1 MKTSSNNNN
10 IESKNN
16 QVFNSCKEQYEAI
29 KYGRPWYLLLFYWGA
44 HYAAYNKDA
53 ETVAEVLDGMD
64 GVTTYEECG
73 MKCTVFPVD
82 ALAEALPK
90 LRARNEYI
98 SICDNLSHN
107 GLYSRRTLAD
117 ILNRNK
123 TGRYYGECT
132 DVFTSSDDREQADVK
147 AEGCE
152 VVRHIYYRIDCPDY
166 EAGHDIDAFYSEVVK
181 LLEAEGW
188 HVEGD
193 WQGAHCPTMRKGAQ
207 SLYCHPQSLSGEV
220 SPVECDRIGQVLMT
234 GETFRLR
241 GIDDY
246 GRIFL
251 TASEEQERDLY
262 RQNYQDGLA
271 DVLREVLTT
280 KRSNLY
286 RDKGDALGNAYRRT
300 AIENIRTDM
309 EDKGSNYY
317 YWRKA
322 VTEFVDSEYDR
333 LLQAGYIKE
342 TEGQNGR
349 TLCRW
354 INKKEEKERAKAIRE
369 AEKAEKEREKATLEP
384 VSEITEFFTK
394 GKKYRCIKSVIGN
407 KSGREMFTKGQVYE
421 QYTEPS
427 VFYGWLRNNQG
438 ERHAWP
444 QIDEMADYL
453 ETWSEA
459 KPEDIDPRL
468 YFEPVE
474 EITEAEGIKVGDKVR
489 HNKHEEV
496 ATVTAI
502 REAFVNGCDGYRY
515 LYTLDFGQS
524 VKGPFDVELNG
535 GEFLREAFTLQE
547 ALEIKPKATDSELE
561 SLTAKY
567 AKQIE
572 ESALLG
578 CGCMVGDGDETRK
591 DSKCVKV
598 RTAYKNDSHDPK
610 DWTYCVSWYETT
622 PIKGDADGQHQ
633 ILRECE
639 NGILLEQA
647 AKHMAYFEQMT
658 RKGWTLDEI
667 LYGKAA

>member
-1 MKTSSNNNN
+1 MKTSNNNNN

-16 QVFNSCKEQYEAI
+16 QVFNSRKEQYEAI

-44 HYAAYNKDA
+44 HYAAYDKDA

-181 LLEAEGW
+181 LLDAEGW

-234 GETFRLR
+234 GETFLLR

-262 RQNYQDGLA
+262 RQNYQDGLT

-342 TEGQNGR
+342 ATGQNRR

-354 INKKEEKERAKAIRE
+354 ISKKEEKELAKAIR
-369 AEKAEKEREKATLEP
+369 K
-384 VSEITEFFTK
+384 V
-394 GKKYRCIKSVIGN
+394 
-407 KSGREMFTKGQVYE
+407 
-421 QYTEPS
+421 
-427 VFYGWLRNNQG
+427 
-438 ERHAWP
+438 
-444 QIDEMADYL
+444 
-453 ETWSEA
+453 
-459 KPEDIDPRL
+459 ED
-468 YFEPVE
+468 
-474 EITEAEGIKVGDKVR
+474 IKVGDRVKV
-489 HNKHEEV
+489 KSQDTP
-496 ATVTAI
+496 ADVTAI
-502 REAFVNGCDGYRY
+502 SEDGQYFTVKFVRPVREFWTGDTMQTATYSRY
-515 LYTLDFGQS
+515 GITRNYDRMTGEEIVGNAQYYTEQL
-524 VKGPFDVELNG
+524 KYGPASIIEYELAGVALRTESTREDVEPDS
-535 GEFLREAFTLQE
+535 REGWGNEYRVTIHHQTGDTTETMTLSKTAELLARMYQE
-547 ALEIKPKATDSELE
+547 
-561 SLTAKY
+561 
-567 AKQIE
+567 
-572 ESALLG
+572 
-578 CGCMVGDGDETRK
+578 
-591 DSKCVKV
+591 
-598 RTAYKNDSHDPK
+598 
-610 DWTYCVSWYETT
+610 
-622 PIKGDADGQHQ
+622 
-633 ILRECE
+633 
-639 NGILLEQA
+639 EQ
-647 AKHMAYFEQMT
+647 
-658 RKGWTLDEI
+658 
-667 LYGKAA
+667 GKAA

>member
-1 MKTSSNNNN
+1 MKTSVNTNNS
-10 IESKNN
+10 ESKNN
-16 QVFNSCKEQYEAI
+16 QVFNSRKEQYEAI

-234 GETFRLR
+234 GETFLLR

-262 RQNYQDGLA
+262 RQNYQDGLT

-342 TEGQNGR
+342 ATGQNGR
-349 TLCRW
+349 ALCRW
-354 INKKEEKERAKAIRE
+354 ISKKEEKELNKARRE
-369 AEKAEKEREKATLEP
+369 AEKAEKERKAQEWQEFLDREAEKQNSFTEGMRVTVPAASLTDGEAFVVVTIRRKAADNGGNASLTVKNETTGDVRNINGSDVSEILP
-384 VSEITEFFTK
+384 ALQPASEITEQ
-394 GKKYRCIKSVIGN
+394 REQNDACISSAESRRDKAN
-407 KSGREMFTKGQVYE
+407 GQ
-421 QYTEPS
+421 
-427 VFYGWLRNNQG
+427 
-438 ERHAWP
+438 
-444 QIDEMADYL
+444 
-453 ETWSEA
+453 
-459 KPEDIDPRL
+459 
-468 YFEPVE
+468 
-474 EITEAEGIKVGDKVR
+474 ITEAEGVKVGDKVR
-489 HNKHEEV
+489 HNMTGDRV
-496 ATVTAI
+496 ATVTGI
-502 REAFVNGCDGYRY
+502 RRVQGYKWEGEITVYR
-515 LYTLDFGQS
+515 LDFGES

-535 GEFLREAFTLQE
+535 GEFLREAFTLCNPSEISDTANAAFAEEYCKPDIIE
-547 ALEIKPKATDSELE
+547 AAQMGVSQCLSHEGKEIR
-561 SLTAKY
+561 
-567 AKQIE
+567 I
-572 ESALLG
+572 
-578 CGCMVGDGDETRK
+578 
-591 DSKCVKV
+591 
-598 RTAYKNDSHDPK
+598 RTVYKNGHDDPTG
-610 DWTYCVSWYETT
+610 WTYCVSWYQGKT
-622 PIKGDADGQHQ
+622 
-633 ILRECE
+633 LVECE
-639 NGILLEQA
+639 NGVTLDQA
-647 AKHMAYFEQMT
+647 ARYMAYFERMAA
-658 RKGWTLDEI
+658 KGWTLDEI

>member
-1 MKTSSNNNN
+1 MSPAKGDQTIKTIGDKIMNTSVNKNN
-10 IESKNN
+10 IESKKVQLDDPKGKVNN
-16 QVFNSCKEQYEAI
+16 QVFNSRKEQYEAI

-44 HYAAYNKDA
+44 HYAAYDKDA

-234 GETFRLR
+234 GKTFRLR

-271 DVLREVLTT
+271 DMLREVLTT
-280 KRSNLY
+280 KRSNLF

-322 VTEFVDSEYDR
+322 VAGFVQEEYDR

-342 TEGQNGR
+342 AEGQNGR

-354 INKKEEKERAKAIRE
+354 INKKEEKELTKARRE
-369 AEKAEKEREKATLEP
+369 AEKAERLRNERERLERK
-384 VSEITEFFTK
+384 E
-394 GKKYRCIKSVIGN
+394 
-407 KSGREMFTKGQVYE
+407 
-421 QYTEPS
+421 
-427 VFYGWLRNNQG
+427 
-438 ERHAWP
+438 A
-444 QIDEMADYL
+444 
-453 ETWSEA
+453 EA
-459 KPEDIDPRL
+459 KA
-468 YFEPVE
+468 
-474 EITEAEGIKVGDKVR
+474 EIENAKALSRQREAEGKPIGVGELVVLKKYGGMVGFIT
-489 HNKHEEV
+489 KEHE
-496 ATVTAI
+496 
-502 REAFVNGCDGYRY
+502 DGR
-515 LYTLDFGQS
+515 
-524 VKGPFDVELNG
+524 
-535 GEFLREAFTLQE
+535 
-547 ALEIKPKATDSELE
+547 
-561 SLTAKY
+561 LTF
-567 AKQIE
+567 QIE
-572 ESALLG
+572 AKTW
-578 CGCMVGDGDETRK
+578 DETHTADMFTRIMAEKPAWLEKGQHVLYNGELHVIDIADTFGDIATCETNRHCVVIRK
-591 DSKCVKV
+591 IQDEAILNNCLF
-598 RTAYKNDSHDPK
+598 
-610 DWTYCVSWYETT
+610 VSWEVVT
-622 PIKGDADGQHQ
+622 PCDPDG
-633 ILRECE
+633 RELPAITE
-639 NGILLEQA
+639 
-647 AKHMAYFEQMT
+647 H
-658 RKGWTLDEI
+658 
-667 LYGKAA
+667 KAC

>member
-1 MKTSSNNNN
+1 MKTSNFNNS
-10 IESKNN
+10 ESKNN
-16 QVFNSCKEQYEAI
+16 QVFNSRKEQYEAI

-44 HYAAYNKDA
+44 HYAAYDKDA

-98 SICDNLSHN
+98 SVCDNLSHN

-234 GETFRLR
+234 GKTFRLH

-251 TASEEQERDLY
+251 TASDGQERDLY

-271 DVLREVLTT
+271 DMLREVLTT

-300 AIENIRTDM
+300 AIENIRTDL
-309 EDKGSNYY
+309 DSRGTNYY
-317 YWRKA
+317 YMRKA
-322 VTEFVDSEYDR
+322 VTEFVDSEYNR

-342 TEGQNGR
+342 AKGQNGR

-354 INKKEEKERAKAIRE
+354 INTKEERELKKAKRE
-369 AEKAEKEREKATLEP
+369 AEKAAREQAERDREERKQQEADNALQQGREISDQRKRDGLPIGEGELVVLKEYGGALGFITKANGDELTFRHISGNWTAHPSQDEVARIEDVRPSWCQKGQTVMYDGKVYVIEIVDFFGNIEHSLESEHVCCICEQGKECICQNCRDVRWECLTPCTPDGRELLPEPPAEIVIDEEPTLETSREIKP
-384 VSEITEFFTK
+384 VCIEGVSLTAEKRTK
-394 GKKYRCIKSVIGN
+394 WVKNFGDIIREHTTQ
-407 KSGREMFTKGQVYE
+407 GRET
-421 QYTEPS
+421 QYNHDCGCIRVE
-427 VFYGWLRNNQG
+427 VAYRN
-438 ERHAWP
+438 
-444 QIDEMADYL
+444 DSD
-453 ETWSEA
+453 
-459 KPEDIDPRL
+459 KPEDW
-468 YFEPVE
+468 
-474 EITEAEGIKVGDKVR
+474 K
-489 HNKHEEV
+489 
-496 ATVTAI
+496 
-502 REAFVNGCDGYRY
+502 
-515 LYTLDFGQS
+515 
-524 VKGPFDVELNG
+524 
-535 GEFLREAFTLQE
+535 
-547 ALEIKPKATDSELE
+547 
-561 SLTAKY
+561 
-567 AKQIE
+567 
-572 ESALLG
+572 
-578 CGCMVGDGDETRK
+578 
-591 DSKCVKV
+591 
-598 RTAYKNDSHDPK
+598 
-610 DWTYCVSWYETT
+610 YCVSWYRWLDIETE
-622 PIKGDADGQHQ
+622 KRE
-633 ILRECE
+633 LVECE
-639 NGILLEQA
+639 NGIRLEQA
-647 AKHMAYFEQMT
+647 ARAMADFHLLADA
-658 RKGWTLDEI
+658 GLTLQQI
-667 LYGKAA
+667 LYPAA

>member
-16 QVFNSCKEQYEAI
+16 QVFNSRKEQYEAI

-44 HYAAYNKDA
+44 HYAAYDKDA

-262 RQNYQDGLA
+262 RQNYRDGLA
-271 DVLREVLTT
+271 DMLREVLST

-333 LLQAGYIKE
+333 LLEAGYIKE
-342 TEGQNGR
+342 AEGQNGR

-369 AEKAEKEREKATLEP
+369 AEKAEKVKETYKTGLLITDTKFGHDYERITGIEEGMNTYVVTTATKIQVECMKHYRVMEKAKNEHTVADLPEWVRPGAVLMIDGMWKWEEVEIVELADGCVWYKKGNSVMGWTYDHFISLYVNHRYAKVKAYAPEPTLED
-384 VSEITEFFTK
+384 I
-394 GKKYRCIKSVIGN
+394 GKFRAVC
-407 KSGREMFTKGQVYE
+407 
-421 QYTEPS
+421 
-427 VFYGWLRNNQG
+427 
-438 ERHAWP
+438 
-444 QIDEMADYL
+444 
-453 ETWSEA
+453 
-459 KPEDIDPRL
+459 
-468 YFEPVE
+468 
-474 EITEAEGIKVGDKVR
+474 EAEGCTYPG
-489 HNKHEEV
+489 
-496 ATVTAI
+496 
-502 REAFVNGCDGYRY
+502 
-515 LYTLDFGQS
+515 
-524 VKGPFDVELNG
+524 DVEG
-535 GEFLREAFTLQE
+535 TIEYYRD
-547 ALEIKPKATDSELE
+547 AL
-561 SLTAKY
+561 LTAEDGKTVSY
-567 AKQIE
+567 QFGNCRFDCKRN
-572 ESALLG
+572 ESGTWDVHAYDT
-578 CGCMVGDGDETRK
+578 DGEDTTFEG
-591 DSKCVKV
+591 
-598 RTAYKNDSHDPK
+598 RTASFFGGMFNDLFKTWGSGNLPEPPAEVH
-610 DWTYCVSWYETT
+610 
-622 PIKGDADGQHQ
+622 IDA
-633 ILRECE
+633 
-639 NGILLEQA
+639 A
-647 AKHMAYFEQMT
+647 
-658 RKGWTLDEI
+658 
-667 LYGKAA
+667 

>member
-1 MKTSSNNNN
+1 MKTSNFNNS
-10 IESKNN
+10 ESKNN
-16 QVFNSCKEQYEAI
+16 QVFNSRKEQYEAI

-44 HYAAYNKDA
+44 HYAAYDKDA

-234 GETFRLR
+234 GKTFLLR

-262 RQNYQDGLA
+262 RQNYQDGLS

-342 TEGQNGR
+342 ATGQNGR

-354 INKKEEKERAKAIRE
+354 INKKEEKELTKARRE
-369 AEKAEKEREKATLEP
+369 AEKAEKERKDQEWQEFLDREAEKQNSFAEGMRVTVPACSLTDGETFVIVTIRRKAADNGGNASLTVKNETTGDVRNINGSDVQDILPPLEP
-384 VSEITEFFTK
+384 AS
-394 GKKYRCIKSVIGN
+394 
-407 KSGREMFTKGQVYE
+407 
-421 QYTEPS
+421 
-427 VFYGWLRNNQG
+427 
-438 ERHAWP
+438 
-444 QIDEMADYL
+444 
-453 ETWSEA
+453 
-459 KPEDIDPRL
+459 
-468 YFEPVE
+468 
-474 EITEAEGIKVGDKVR
+474 EITEAEGIKVGDRVWCKHGKVMG
-489 HNKHEEV
+489 
-496 ATVTAI
+496 TVTAI
-502 REAFVNGCDGYRY
+502 RIWNPDYAFKVRLDKPVTLFGRTFEETEFRRAGITKNYDHDGMIVGNAQYY
-515 LYTLDFGQS
+515 AEQLKY
-524 VKGPFDVELNG
+524 GPASIIEYELAGVALRTESTREDVEPDSREGWGNEYRVTIHHQTGDTTETMTLSETAELLARMYQEEQ
-535 GEFLREAFTLQE
+535 GE
-547 ALEIKPKATDSELE
+547 
-561 SLTAKY
+561 
-567 AKQIE
+567 
-572 ESALLG
+572 
-578 CGCMVGDGDETRK
+578 
-591 DSKCVKV
+591 
-598 RTAYKNDSHDPK
+598 
-610 DWTYCVSWYETT
+610 
-622 PIKGDADGQHQ
+622 
-633 ILRECE
+633 
-639 NGILLEQA
+639 A
-647 AKHMAYFEQMT
+647 A
-658 RKGWTLDEI
+658 
-667 LYGKAA
+667 